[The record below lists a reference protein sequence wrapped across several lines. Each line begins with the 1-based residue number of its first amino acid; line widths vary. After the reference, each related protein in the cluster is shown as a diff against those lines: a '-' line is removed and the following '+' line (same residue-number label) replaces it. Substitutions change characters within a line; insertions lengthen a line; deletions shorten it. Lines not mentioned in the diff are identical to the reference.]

1 MKSDVYNAVRNRFLI
16 MGFVAILAGGYWN
29 LSWPMALPMITLFFP
44 VLIAVVI
51 HCLFT
56 RKSVGQRISIY
67 AVMVIITELVRNLL
81 YACCGQGLDY
91 LLHDGETQLIAI
103 ALIVEQLLL
112 GTIVIGILTLLSRRR

>member
-1 MKSDVYNAVRNRFLI
+1 MKSDIYNTVRNRYLI
-16 MGFVAILAGGYWN
+16 MGFAAILAGAYWN
-29 LSWPMALPMITLFFP
+29 LSWPMALPVITLFYP

-56 RKSVGQRISIY
+56 RKSVGHRIRIY
-67 AVMVIITELVRNLL
+67 AVTVILTELVRNLL
-81 YACCGQGLDY
+81 YVCCGQGFDY

-103 ALIVEQLLL
+103 ALIVEQLFL